1 MPDSVSEPL
10 VNTKFPFAP
19 LITPANVPLALE
31 IVRVWLPKI
40 TDPAEVPVRLVMV
53 APEVVPLISNAV
65 LSTTLDDDAI
75 EPVPVN
81 ANVPA
86 LMVVE
91 PVYWLILVNVN

>member
-19 LITPANVPLALE
+19 LITPANVPFALE

-53 APEVVPLISNAV
+53 YPYFVSNTILAF
-65 LSTTLDDDAI
+65 I
-75 EPVPVN
+75 IGI
-81 ANVPA
+81 A
-86 LMVVE
+86 LTAAL
-91 PVYWLILVNVN
+91 YFWRD